1 VSVLLPPLLLAAGL
15 LVVSGAAKLRTP
27 GPATSAL
34 RELGVPGAQWAVP
47 AGAAA
52 ELAVAA
58 AILVRPRQGAVAA
71 SVLFALFALLVAAQ
85 LRRGSTR
92 SCGCLGAADTP
103 PSRIHLVLNLLLAVA
118 AAAAAL
124 RPPPPLAA
132 ELARHPVE
140 ATVVALAAA
149 TAAWLVAAGLPLVPA
164 ALAAYRRP
172 T

>member
-1 VSVLLPPLLLAAGL
+1 VSVLLPPLLLAAALL
-15 LVVSGAAKLRTP
+15 LVSGTAKLRAP
-27 GPATSAL
+27 EPAASAL
-34 RELGVPGAQWAVP
+34 RELGVPGARWAVP
-47 AGAAA
+47 AGAVA

-58 AILVRPRQGAVAA
+58 AIVIRAREGAAAA
-71 SVLFALFALLVAAQ
+71 SALFVLFALLVSSQ

-92 SCGCLGAADTP
+92 SCGCLGAADTL
-103 PSRIHLVLNLLLAVA
+103 PSRIHLVLNLLLALA

-124 RPPPPLAA
+124 RPPPPPFA
-132 ELARHPVE
+132 ELAHHPFE

-149 TAAWLVAAGLPLVPA
+149 TCAWLVAAGLPLVPA